1 MDKISLDDFKPI
13 MKTLDKLNEKYYV
26 HSDVLLRNMVF
37 PENSQS
43 SKLIDFGLM
52 DMVGVVY
59 PDVFNGDLPERHG
72 DAKPNMPKK

>member
-1 MDKISLDDFKPI
+1 
-13 MKTLDKLNEKYYV
+13 
-26 HSDVLLRNMVF
+26 MVF

-72 DAKPNMPKK
+72 EAKPNMPKKIIHDGYSLIKVICDDVKGIEESRKEN